1 MRSYGVKCNCNKLQ
15 QPLDF
20 SPELC
25 HTYSMNKTQT
35 FFVAQRQPHNDEV
48 EILWE
53 CTSEVQA
60 DDACERLNSN
70 LALAGIPGEYY
81 AYVL

>member
-1 MRSYGVKCNCNKLQ
+1 
-15 QPLDF
+15 
-20 SPELC
+20 
-25 HTYSMNKTQT
+25 MNKTQT

-53 CTSEVQA
+53 CTSEQQA
-60 DDACERLNSN
+60 DDACDRLNSN

>member
-1 MRSYGVKCNCNKLQ
+1 LTSRPNRAILKGDKKRAM
-15 QPLDF
+15 
-20 SPELC
+20 
-25 HTYSMNKTQT
+25 

-53 CTSEVQA
+53 CTSEQQA
-60 DDACERLNSN
+60 EDACERLNSN